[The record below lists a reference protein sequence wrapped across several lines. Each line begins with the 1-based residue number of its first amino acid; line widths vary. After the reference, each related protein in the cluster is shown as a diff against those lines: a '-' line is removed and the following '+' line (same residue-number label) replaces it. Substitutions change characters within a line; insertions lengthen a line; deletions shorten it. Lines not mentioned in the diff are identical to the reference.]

1 MILGQKVASG
11 LQGNLVTSRRRV
23 SRGLDP
29 EGGEGRTMNRTLSGD
44 VQYND
49 GDLGISQCVW
59 CRHRSDGGRCCRAFP
74 KGIPEA
80 ITNNRHDH
88 RDAYDGDN
96 GVRFEPEVV
105 EIEFVDTESTSES
118 ASLSAGLAAAMA
130 RVGEAKYRAET
141 AEIVG
146 LDQPKHEL
154 DEDGFDLGSVESG

>member
-1 MILGQKVASG
+1 
-11 LQGNLVTSRRRV
+11 LQGELVTSQRRV

-59 CRHRSDGGRCCRAFP
+59 CRHRSAGGRRCRAFP

-80 ITNNRHDH
+80 IIKNRHDH
-88 RDAYDGDN
+88 RDPYDGDF

-105 EIEFVDTESTSES
+105 EIEFVDIDS
-118 ASLSAGLAAAMA
+118 ASEPASLRAGLAVAMA
-130 RVGEAKYRAET
+130 RVGDAEPLT
-141 AEIVG
+141 ENTGVAVPDE
-146 LDQPKHEL
+146 PEHEL
-154 DEDGFDLGSVESG
+154 DKDGYELDTAASG